1 MKIII
6 PLLSLLFA
14 FMVTLAPLMIL
25 IAITL
30 KVVMW
35 MGL

>member
-1 MKIII
+1 MKILMPI
-6 PLLSLLFA
+6 LSLLFA
-14 FMVTLAPLMIL
+14 FMVAVTPLMIL

>member
-1 MKIII
+1 MKIVV

-14 FMVTLAPLMIL
+14 FMVTAAPLMIL
-25 IAITL
+25 IAIIL